1 MRKPLSRVACA
12 VLVVLALSAC
22 QGEPGGD
29 SGRQTPTGAWSQ
41 PDPRER
47 GEPPAPNAASPGDLT
62 P

>member
-1 MRKPLSRVACA
+1 

-22 QGEPGGD
+22 RGEPGGD